1 MQIIC
6 FIFAIKMNVEY
17 FIAKRLVSAKE
28 GNNRLSRP
36 IIRIAILAIALSLAI
51 MLISIGVVKG
61 FKKDIDDKV
70 IGFGSHIQIT
80 AFSDNNSYETVAI
93 SKNQDFYPNIEN
105 EKGINHIEVFATKA
119 GIIKT
124 KDEIHGVVLKGVG
137 NDFNPSFFEKN
148 LIKGK
153 VPVYN
158 DSLTSS
164 KILISEKISNLLDLQ
179 LEENLII
186 YFVQNP
192 PRVRKFEIAGI
203 FATEL
208 EEFDNLYI
216 FGDIA
221 HIQNLNN
228 WGKDSVGGFELT
240 IDNFEEL
247 DKQTKMVYE
256 KIGYNLNAQSIKELN
271 PQIFDWLKLQDINV
285 NVIII
290 LMLIVAAIN
299 IITALLILILERT
312 KLIGIL
318 KAIGQSNW
326 SVRKVFLYNA
336 SYLIVKGLFWGNLFG
351 IGLALLQKYFHI
363 ISLNPTTYY
372 MKSVPIYLTF
382 SDIFLLNI
390 GVMFACV
397 LMLIIPT
404 FLITKITPI
413 KAIRFE

>member
-1 MQIIC
+1 
-6 FIFAIKMNVEY
+6 MNVEY
-17 FIAKRLVSAKE
+17 FIAKRLISAKE

-36 IIRIAILAIALSLAI
+36 IIRIAILAIALSVAV

-61 FKKDIDDKV
+61 FKKDIADKV

-80 AFSDNNSYETVAI
+80 NFSNNNSYETGAI
-93 SKNQDFYPNIEN
+93 SKNQDFYPTIEQ
-105 EKGINHIEVFATKA
+105 EDGIQHIQVFATKA

-124 KDEIHGVVLKGVG
+124 KDEIHGVVLKGIG
-137 NDFNPSFFEKN
+137 SDFNSSFFESN
-148 LIKGK
+148 LVEGK
-153 VPVYN
+153 VPIYN

-164 KILISEKISNLLDLQ
+164 RVLISKKIADLLALQ
-179 LEENLII
+179 LEEKLIM
-186 YFVQNP
+186 YFVQDP
-192 PRVRKFEIAGI
+192 PRVRKFVVSGI
-203 FATEL
+203 YATNL
-208 EEFDNLYI
+208 QEFDDLYV
-216 FGDIA
+216 FGDIR

-228 WGKDSVGGFELT
+228 WGSDSVGGFEIT
-240 IDNFEEL
+240 ISNFDNL
-247 DKQTKMVYE
+247 DAQAQMVDE
-256 KIGYNLNAQSIKELN
+256 KIYYDLNAQSIKEIN

-290 LMLIVAAIN
+290 LMLIVAGIN

-336 SYLIVKGLFWGNLFG
+336 TYLIAKGLFWGNLL
-351 IGLALLQKYFHI
+351 GLGMALSQKYFHI
-363 ISLNPTTYY
+363 ISLDPATYY
-372 MKSVPIYLTF
+372 MSSVPIYFTF
-382 SDIFLLNI
+382 TDVILLNF
-390 GVMFACV
+390 GAMFICL
-397 LMLIIPT
+397 LMLILPT